1 MKYPAAPGSGGR
13 LAGKRAVVT
22 GAGSGIGR
30 ATAERFAAEGA
41 RVAAVDVDAAA
52 AARTADVILRSGGE
66 AVAATADVSVESEI
80 AMAVARAAEDWGGLD
95 VVIANAAVEPAD
107 TDAAVDELDAAVWM
121 RVLEVNLTGVYL
133 TCKHG
138 VRALLASGGGAVV
151 CTASPTGL
159 YGLAPGE
166 DAYSAS
172 KAGVYG
178 LIRVMASDYARRNIR
193 VNGVMPGFVDTPLT
207 RAVVQDEA
215 LRREALRAV
224 PLGRVARP
232 EEISAVMTFL
242 ASDEASYV
250 TGAVWAVDGGMT
262 AV

>member
-1 MKYPAAPGSGGR
+1 V
-13 LAGKRAVVT
+13 AVP
-22 GAGSGIGR
+22 
-30 ATAERFAAEGA
+30 
-41 RVAAVDVDAAA
+41 
-52 AARTADVILRSGGE
+52 
-66 AVAATADVSVESEI
+66 ADVSVESDVAAAI
-80 AMAVARAAEDWGGLD
+80 ATAVQEWGGLD
-95 VVIANAAVEPAD
+95 VVVANAAIEPVEA
-107 TDAAVDELDAAVWM
+107 DAAVDELDTAVWT

-178 LIRVMASDYARRNIR
+178 LIRVMASDYAARDIR

-207 RAVVQDEA
+207 RAVVEDESK
-215 LRREALRAV
+215 REAALRAV

-232 EEISAVMTFL
+232 EEIAAVMAFL
-242 ASDEASYV
+242 ASGEASYV